1 MEGDIH
7 GVRIVPSVLV
17 FDNTVPGSVY
27 TLNVTVKNVAGSSRS
42 IRYYGPKTKVC
53 WNLELCSIFF
63 LMLYLENFILDFT

>member
-53 WNLELCSIFF
+53 WDS
-63 LMLYLENFILDFT
+63 

>member
-53 WNLELCSIFF
+53 WNLKLCSIFF
-63 LMLYLENFILDFT
+63 QCCI